1 MMGGPRGRVGTGRN
15 SRQDRSRWTG
25 RGRAGGEAR
34 SRARRGVASVG
45 ERGRGST
52 AQHREPSHGR
62 CRQGAQRG
70 GDPQAW
76 LGRRGSTPSSL
87 RACWS
92 FVAQGEAL
100 AWEGQAGNTLPS
112 CPCEE
117 EPASPHPARLPCP
130 QVEPPRPPS
139 AGCSSPSAQGSGHPA
154 RAKPGARRS
163 VALLAARIVPP
174 CFVRPGLA
182 CPSGVSPRHPNKVRA
197 HESSAQAR
205 LPGEGRLQK
214 EVWLGDS
221 LPALAARSHSG
232 SAPPDAIMESSN
244 TGFFFFPVRVRA
256 G

>member
-1 MMGGPRGRVGTGRN
+1 MGIHRPGP
-15 SRQDRSRWTG
+15 W
-25 RGRAGGEAR
+25 
-34 SRARRGVASVG
+34 
-45 ERGRGST
+45 
-52 AQHREPSHGR
+52 P
-62 CRQGAQRG
+62 
-70 GDPQAW
+70 
-76 LGRRGSTPSSL
+76 GRRGSPPSSL

-139 AGCSSPSAQGSGHPA
+139 AGCSSPSAQGSGRPA

-182 CPSGVSPRHPNKVRA
+182 CPSGVSTRHPNKVRA

-221 LPALAARSHSG
+221 LPAPAARSHSG
-232 SAPPDAIMESSN
+232 SAPPDAIIESTN
-244 TGFFFFPVRVRA
+244 TGFFFFPVLAFFRTNEMGAHLLLGLTHSSDFAFQSRSQGEQGA
-256 G
+256 CLPGPPAEIKGC

>member
-1 MMGGPRGRVGTGRN
+1 MQRRRVP
-15 SRQDRSRWTG
+15 
-25 RGRAGGEAR
+25 
-34 SRARRGVASVG
+34 RGVASVG

-76 LGRRGSTPSSL
+76 PGRRGSPPSSL

-139 AGCSSPSAQGSGHPA
+139 AGCSSPSAQGSGRPA
-154 RAKPGARRS
+154 RAKPGACRS
-163 VALLAARIVPP
+163 EALSRPASSPLAS
-174 CFVRPGLA
+174 
-182 CPSGVSPRHPNKVRA
+182 SGPAS
-197 HESSAQAR
+197 
-205 LPGEGRLQK
+205 
-214 EVWLGDS
+214 
-221 LPALAARSHSG
+221 PALHLPFWG
-232 SAPPDAIMESSN
+232 FPSS
-244 TGFFFFPVRVRA
+244 PK
-256 G
+256 